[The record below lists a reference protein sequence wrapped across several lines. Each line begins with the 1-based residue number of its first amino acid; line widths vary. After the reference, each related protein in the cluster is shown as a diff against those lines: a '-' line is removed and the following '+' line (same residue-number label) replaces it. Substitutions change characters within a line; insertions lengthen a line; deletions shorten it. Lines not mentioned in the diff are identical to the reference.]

1 MSFLRGPGGWRATTV
16 DRDVGGLEMAH
27 PLNLL
32 KHEHRVIERALRALE
47 GVCVRLEWGQ
57 QVAPEAL
64 LQLVDFM
71 SAFADSYHHGKE
83 EMHLFPALQRQGIR
97 RHGGALEALEHEHEI
112 ESKLASEMRLALQEY
127 RSVDPAARGR
137 FIVAARGYTNHLL
150 SHIDKEDSI
159 LFRLADEIL
168 DDEDKALLMEGFKQ
182 AEEEFGAGANEK
194 YDRLA
199 SALEQQ
205 WAV

>member
-1 MSFLRGPGGWRATTV
+1 
-16 DRDVGGLEMAH
+16 MAY

-83 EMHLFPALQRQGIR
+83 ETHLFPALQRQGIQR
-97 RHGGALEALEHEHEI
+97 EGGALASLENEHQI
-112 ESKLASEMRLALQEY
+112 ESKLASEMRLAIQEY
-127 RSVDPAARGR
+127 RSVDPAARQR
-137 FIVAARGYTNHLL
+137 FIEAARRYTNHLL
-150 SHIDKEDSI
+150 SHIDREDSI

-168 DDEDKALLMEGFKQ
+168 DEEDKASLIEGFKQ
-182 AEEEFGAGANEK
+182 AEKEFGAGASEK
-194 YDRLA
+194 YDRIA
-199 SALEQQ
+199 TALEQQ